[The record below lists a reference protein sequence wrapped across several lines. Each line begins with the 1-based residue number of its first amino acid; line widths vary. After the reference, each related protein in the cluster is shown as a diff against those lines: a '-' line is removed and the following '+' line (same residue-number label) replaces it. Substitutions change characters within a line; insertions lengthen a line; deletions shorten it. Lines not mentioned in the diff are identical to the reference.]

1 MFCWVGHGIG
11 GYQGGYFFDLTGDYT
26 LSYGNAAL
34 AGVVNLIIM
43 TTLYLTIARRR
54 AALAFAG

>member
-1 MFCWVGHGIG
+1 MGRG
-11 GYQGGYFFDLTGDYT
+11 GALEKRQAFLDADRAGD
-26 LSYGNAAL
+26 AAL